1 MGDISSLHIDLD
13 REGVCMP
20 RLVCVLSSVR
30 FWWRW
35 GKDKSCQIE
44 RVCAPLFTDTFCVCE
59 TVNVLGLV
67 AAEMRLL

>member
-1 MGDISSLHIDLD
+1 MSSHQS
-13 REGVCMP
+13 G
-20 RLVCVLSSVR
+20 
-30 FWWRW
+30 FGGGG